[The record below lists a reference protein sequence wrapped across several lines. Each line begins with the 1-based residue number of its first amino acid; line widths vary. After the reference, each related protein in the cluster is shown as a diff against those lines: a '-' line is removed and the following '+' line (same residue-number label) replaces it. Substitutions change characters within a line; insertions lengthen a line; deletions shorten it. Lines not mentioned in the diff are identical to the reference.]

1 MFRNLAIAICCA
13 ASFSAPLAASA
24 QAEDWAANMFDEVRH
39 DFGKVARGGK
49 AEFYFKFRNPY
60 VEDVHVAS
68 IRSSCGC
75 TTPRTTQETLKTYEE
90 AAIVAHF
97 NTDTFLGQR
106 SATLTVTFDK
116 PFYAEVQ
123 LNVSG
128 YIRSDIILNP
138 PSVDFGTL
146 DVGQTVERT
155 IDLSYAGRS
164 DWQITGVKS
173 GSSFVEGDVVETGRT
188 GNQVKYQLNV
198 RLKPGAPTGFLR
210 EQVLLQ
216 TTDARAPEL
225 PIDVE
230 GKISAPLAVS
240 PSSLFLGILQ
250 PGQKV
255 TKQIVVQGKTPFKI
269 TSVTASEKCFEF
281 KTGDTAKT
289 VHIVPVIFTAGEQGG
304 NVNYRIQIE
313 TDLGAEVMTEI
324 SAYAQINPATTAQL
338 NAK

>member
-1 MFRNLAIAICCA
+1 MGVFRVSQSCDRSLLRSI
-13 ASFSAPLAASA
+13 
-24 QAEDWAANMFDEVRH
+24 VRH
-39 DFGKVARGGK
+39 HRLPLRRRPKIGLQTCSTKSVTTSAKWPAAARRSST
-49 AEFYFKFRNPY
+49 FKFRNPY

-106 SATLTVTFDK
+106 STTLTVTFDK

-123 LNVSG
+123 LHVSG
-128 YIRSDIILNP
+128 YIRSDIVLNP
-138 PSVDFGTL
+138 ASVDFGTL

-173 GSSFVEGDVVETGRT
+173 GSSFVEGDVVETGRS

-198 RLKPGAPTGFLR
+198 RLKPGATTGFLR

-216 TTDARAPEL
+216 TTDARH
-225 PIDVE
+225 
-230 GKISAPLAVS
+230 
-240 PSSLFLGILQ
+240 Q
-250 PGQKV
+250 
-255 TKQIVVQGKTPFKI
+255 
-269 TSVTASEKCFEF
+269 
-281 KTGDTAKT
+281 
-289 VHIVPVIFTAGEQGG
+289 
-304 NVNYRIQIE
+304 NYRLTWKE
-313 TDLGAEVMTEI
+313 KF
-324 SAYAQINPATTAQL
+324 PHPWR
-338 NAK
+338 